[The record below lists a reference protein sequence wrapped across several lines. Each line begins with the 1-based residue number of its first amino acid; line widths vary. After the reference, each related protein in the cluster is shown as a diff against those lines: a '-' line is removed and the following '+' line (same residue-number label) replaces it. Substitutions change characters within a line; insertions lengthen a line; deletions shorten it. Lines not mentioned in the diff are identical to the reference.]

1 MVLSIARHCCRPS
14 SVCRI
19 QKATT
24 DSVEEWPSDSFRG
37 REAASQRLG
46 RKRILLE
53 TPQWDVGEGRGRN
66 SGLDNCRR
74 DQEAL
79 SPYSESNEF
88 HITRFVPPR
97 GA

>member
-1 MVLSIARHCCRPS
+1 MVLSVSRNRCRLPE
-14 SVCRI
+14 VCWI
-19 QKATT
+19 QKAAT

-46 RKRILLE
+46 RTRILLE
-53 TPQWDVGEGRGRN
+53 SPQRDVGEGRVRN
-66 SGLDNCRR
+66 SGLDDCRR

-79 SPYSESNEF
+79 SSYSESYEF
-88 HITRFVPPR
+88 PKTRFVPPG